1 MKNPLIPLRTAA
13 LVAALAAAGAALAV
27 PASDVRFVS
36 GGVTVDDFKALSR
49 EAKDYSVKL
58 VFAARGSGA
67 YLADVDVTLA
77 ALPAH
82 EVVLEHRTDGPLLL
96 AALPPGRYEL
106 TASFKDVRPG
116 APKTQKR
123 VLNVPRN
130 GRADAVIYFDTG
142 DQVSDD
148 SPPDYS
154 TR

>member
-1 MKNPLIPLRTAA
+1 MNKPIRLL
-13 LVAALAAAGAALAV
+13 AGALLAGSLFAAQAAV
-27 PASDVRFVS
+27 PFVS
-36 GGVTVDDFKALSR
+36 GGVTVDEFKQLSR

-77 ALPAH
+77 SLPAR

-106 TASFKDVRPG
+106 TASFKDVKPG
-116 APKTQKR
+116 APTTYKR
-123 VLNVPRN
+123 VLSVPRN
-130 GRADAVIYFDTG
+130 GHADAVIYFDTG

-148 SPPDYS
+148 SPPEYS